1 MCISRFPS
9 RLPKLMNSG
18 RVHKTDSCGGLQR
31 FRNSILWPFSKEGFR
46 SRLLS
51 WMQAFI
57 MGSDFVPGV
66 GGPRDRSATAIL
78 AKRSIVSQEVCQA
91 QTSLVGS
98 SSVVYLLLWT
108 FSVVHSE
115 LTNRVLKEEILD
127 GIC

>member
-9 RLPKLMNSG
+9 RLPKFMNSG
-18 RVHKTDSCGGLQR
+18 RVHKTDSCGGLEC
-31 FRNSILWPFSKEGFR
+31 FLNSILWPSSKEGFR

-78 AKRSIVSQEVCQA
+78 AKRRLLAKRFARPKQVSLEVRPSSICRFGHCQSF
-91 QTSLVGS
+91 TV
-98 SSVVYLLLWT
+98 
-108 FSVVHSE
+108 
-115 LTNRVLKEEILD
+115 N
-127 GIC
+127 